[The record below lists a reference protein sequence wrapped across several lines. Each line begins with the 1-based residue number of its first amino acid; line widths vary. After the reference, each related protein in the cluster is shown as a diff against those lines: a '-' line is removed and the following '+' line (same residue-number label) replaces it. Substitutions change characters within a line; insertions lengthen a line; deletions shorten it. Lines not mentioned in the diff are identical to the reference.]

1 MFGWSGT
8 KRRERGGETRRLQCR
23 ERVAQRIA
31 RTVRTF
37 TRLRFE
43 RRSGLSNGKTAHR
56 VASSSSSFVT
66 GGRRGQQQ
74 RRVVVGRGEIETR
87 LAAAMDHQ
95 RLTLLKRKL
104 EALNYDGELDTKS
117 APLAEKVRRRAERP
131 RNENAMRART
141 SPSARRDFKFRLR
154 SGDSPRARARH
165 ARPHARRP
173 NRHARRESLRVADPT
188 PSLAKRRP

>member
-1 MFGWSGT
+1 M
-8 KRRERGGETRRLQCR
+8 
-23 ERVAQRIA
+23 
-31 RTVRTF
+31 
-37 TRLRFE
+37 
-43 RRSGLSNGKTAHR
+43 
-56 VASSSSSFVT
+56 
-66 GGRRGQQQ
+66 
-74 RRVVVGRGEIETR
+74 VGRGEIETR

-173 NRHARRESLRVADPT
+173 NRHVHRDSLRAADPT
-188 PSLAKRRP
+188 PSLTKSRP

>member
-8 KRRERGGETRRLQCR
+8 KRRERGGETLRLQCR

-31 RTVRTF
+31 RTVRTS
-37 TRLRFE
+37 TRSRFE
-43 RRSGLSNGKTAHR
+43 SRSGLSNGKTAHR

-74 RRVVVGRGEIETR
+74 PAHRGWPRGDRNASRRRHGPPAPDAPQAQTRGAQLRWRARHQVRAARGEGASTR
-87 LAAAMDHQ
+87 
-95 RLTLLKRKL
+95 
-104 EALNYDGELDTKS
+104 G
-117 APLAEKVRRRAERP
+117 AP
-131 RNENAMRART
+131 NENALRART

-173 NRHARRESLRVADPT
+173 NRHVHRDSLRAADPT
-188 PSLAKRRP
+188 PSLTKSRP